1 MVKKEEL
8 PQGLNIYL
16 EDKLTGEF
24 VALDND
30 NEHSFKV
37 GNKTDGIGRFYLH
50 TSSKTLD
57 VNDLITDVSDIKIF
71 KSNTQEITIS
81 GVDSITITK
90 VQVFSVLGSKVL
102 NEEFNGK
109 SKIVVRTNNV
119 QTGVYIVRIV

>member
-1 MVKKEEL
+1 M
-8 PQGLNIYL
+8 
-16 EDKLTGEF
+16 
-24 VALDND
+24 
-30 NEHSFKV
+30 